1 MLTHRGTVELKTPRL
16 TLRRYRIEDAED
28 TYRWCRDPEVS
39 RYVTWE
45 PHTSPEA
52 TAELLA
58 GWIGKYEAPDYYHW
72 TIEYEG
78 ASVGNIALMPK
89 DRLESA
95 EIGYALARSLWRQG
109 IMTEA
114 ASVVVRF
121 AFREV
126 GMRRLVIRW
135 IAENT
140 GSGGVAQKCGFREEG
155 IERQA
160 FLGKDGKPHDI
171 VRTSL
176 LFDEWERLEAGADT
190 VLETERL
197 ILRPARTSDF
207 EAVHA
212 YAADP
217 ESTRYMG
224 WEPNTPED
232 TRRFL
237 RTAENAWSA
246 EDPKDFEFVLIRKSD
261 GALVGGC
268 GLYTTGEL
276 GEAGWIL
283 RPEFRRRG
291 YATEAGEALLRFGFA
306 ERKLWRIRA
315 RCDSRNTPSWHVME
329 RLGMRREGFFR
340 QARRKGNEHADG
352 LEYAILSEEW
362 EAER

>member
-1 MLTHRGTVELKTPRL
+1 MLTHKGTVEIHTPRL
-16 TLRRYRIEDAED
+16 TLRRYRMEDTDD

-39 RYVTWE
+39 KYVTWE
-45 PHTSPEA
+45 PHASPEA

-89 DRLESA
+89 DCLESA

-114 ASVVVRF
+114 ASAVVRF

-135 IAENT
+135 IVENT
-140 GSGGVAQKCGFREEG
+140 GSGDVAHRCGFTREG
-155 IERQA
+155 IERDV
-160 FLGKDGKPHDI
+160 FVDRDGKAHDI
-171 VRTSL
+171 LRASL
-176 LFDEWERLEAGADT
+176 LRDEFDRQQAGAGM
-190 VLETERL
+190 VLETERM

-207 EAVHA
+207 EAVYA
-212 YAADP
+212 YAGDA
-217 ESTRYMG
+217 ETTRYMIWG
-224 WEPNTPED
+224 PNSPED

-237 RTAENAWSA
+237 RASETAWASR
-246 EDPKDFEFVLIRKSD
+246 DPHDFDFVLIRKSD
-261 GALVGGC
+261 GELLGGC
-268 GLYTTGEL
+268 GLYESGDL
-276 GEAGWIL
+276 GEVGWIL

-340 QARRKGNEHADG
+340 QARKKNSERADE
-352 LEYAILSEEW
+352 LEYAILRGEW
-362 EAER
+362 EG